1 MNIKNSPEALNRI
14 IEQLKNELIETRTE
28 LNRIQK

>member
-14 IEQLKNELIETRTE
+14 IEQLKNELVETRTE
-28 LNRIQK
+28 LNKI